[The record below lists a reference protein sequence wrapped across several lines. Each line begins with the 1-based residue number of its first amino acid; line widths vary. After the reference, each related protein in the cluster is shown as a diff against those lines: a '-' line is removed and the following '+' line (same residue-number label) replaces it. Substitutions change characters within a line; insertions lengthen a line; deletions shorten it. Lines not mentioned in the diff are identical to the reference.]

1 MPVTREDVH
10 GHVREDT
17 HLDRLPRLPLGPRSF
32 PKQKLLKEKFS
43 SPAASSSMQKTSSA
57 MLSSNDQ
64 DDILSKGPRS
74 LKTNSDD
81 ASKIGLKRIKNSNAM
96 QPNRIESGG
105 KGKMIWLLMNHEHW
119 HQQISAFIQCENL
132 KNFCW
137 SRLGNV
143 KYDFF

>member
-43 SPAASSSMQKTSSA
+43 SPAANSSSMQKTSLV

-64 DDILSKGPRS
+64 DILSKGPRS

-81 ASKIGLKRIKNSNAM
+81 ASKIGLKRTKNSNAM

-105 KGKMIWLLMNHEHW
+105 KGKMMRFKHMIINEP
-119 HQQISAFIQCENL
+119 
-132 KNFCW
+132 
-137 SRLGNV
+137 
-143 KYDFF
+143 